1 MEILFLLVGLA
12 FVAFGVAVVVFE
24 ARARRGAW
32 PVPGEVIGFST
43 GKGNRSGPPS
53 YYAVAEYVG
62 MDGRKRYLEGS
73 VGSSSPLGAIGNA
86 VTILVHPDD
95 PERAVIESS
104 LTYVLGVA
112 LAVMGLAS
120 CAAFFA
126 IFRATTFSILS
137 AVGVVSF
144 ATYKLRGSLRDK
156 PMSLQ
161 AWREYKDQAF
171 RPRVFTDASK
181 AEIPWADRAAL
192 ETAIA
197 AQRKATRIAVPILL
211 LVGVGLVFLG
221 AHLYRKTGMF
231 LERAV
236 AARGVVVEMAR
247 NDSTHSNTSAP
258 VVEFEHERKK
268 FRFKDSIGSDPP
280 AYRRGDSVDVL
291 YDPAD
296 PRNARIDRGRWNEA
310 VPISIGGF
318 GALLCFLGLWSLRGQ
333 RAPTRD

>member
-1 MEILFLLVGLA
+1 VEILFLLVGLV
-12 FVAFGVAVVVFE
+12 FVAFGAAVVISEV
-24 ARARRGAW
+24 RARRGAW
-32 PVPGEVIGFST
+32 AVPGEVIGFST
-43 GKGNRSGPPS
+43 GKAGGSGTRS

-73 VGSSSPLGAIGNA
+73 VGSSSPLGAVGDA
-86 VTILVHPDD
+86 VTILLQPDD
-95 PERAVIESS
+95 PERAVIKSS

-120 CAAFFA
+120 CMAFFA
-126 IFRATTFSILS
+126 IFRATTFSVLS
-137 AVGVVSF
+137 AVGVVSL

-161 AWREYKDQAF
+161 AWREYKDQAL
-171 RPRVFTDASK
+171 RPRLFTDASK

-197 AQRKATRIAVPILL
+197 AQRKATRFAVPILL
-211 LVGVGLVFLG
+211 LGGVGLVFLG

-231 LERAV
+231 LDRAL
-236 AARGVVVEMAR
+236 AAPGVVVEMAR

-258 VVEFEHERKK
+258 VVEFEHEGKK

-280 AYRRGDSVDVL
+280 AYRRGDRVGVL

-318 GALLCFLGLWSLRGQ
+318 GALLCFLGLSSLRRQKPRTG
-333 RAPTRD
+333 